1 MEKPV
6 LARLTARLCELRLQD
21 RSWHATARAVREAVG
36 ADTSAVPD
44 DAVWQAVAEAAGVSP
59 LMMKRY
65 DAGLRSIEGIAARNR
80 TAADALLPAS
90 FTAAE
95 VAVRLH
101 ARDPNAG
108 LRALADLARG
118 SMTIEAVRAALDATP
133 AKPGPA
139 GDRSRTLRERAM
151 MIQRCED
158 AVVTQAGRLFK
169 RGVTVRRR
177 PSMRLFRKV
186 GFEMFGRDGQ
196 LASGA
201 DLYLAETPTA
211 SRDEFEGVAQSVLLS
226 HYLPSFHLLFGPGAA
241 PATIERTTKVLDTL
255 GAPWVGVAVFG
266 ETDEIIRV
274 RAPRGRPV
282 PDRTAEYRE
291 MRNTLSQG
299 MRRPEGPDP
308 LA

>member
-1 MEKPV
+1 MEKPA
-6 LARLTARLCELRLQD
+6 LARLTTRLRKLRLQD
-21 RSWHATARAVREAVG
+21 PPWHATARAVREAVG
-36 ADTSAVPD
+36 DDPSAAPD
-44 DAVWQAVAEAAGVSP
+44 DAVWQAAAEAAGVSP

-101 ARDPNAG
+101 ARDADAG
-108 LRALADLARG
+108 LLALANLARG
-118 SMTIEAVRAALDATP
+118 SMTIEEVRAALAATP

-139 GDRSRTLRERAM
+139 GDRSRALKERPR

-158 AVVTQAGRLFK
+158 AVEAQAGRLFG

-186 GFEMFGRDGQ
+186 GFEVFGRDGQ

-226 HYLPSFHLLFGPGAA
+226 HYLPSFHLLFGPGVA
-241 PATIERTTKVLDTL
+241 PATIKRTAKVLDTL
-255 GAPWVGVAVFG
+255 GAPWVGVAAFG
-266 ETDEIIRV
+266 EADAIIRV
-274 RAPRGRPV
+274 RPPLGRPV